1 MTAFPIDF
9 QMRLA
14 SCAPLL
20 HCSAKQLVVRYPAM
34 CVAAWAYITAALSM
48 GITALLFVERSGWE
62 VPRQLLGP
70 LVYWIFVCSVLG
82 YYVVTWATQHLPASQ
97 VRLCLM
103 LCVPHLVCPLHTA
116 SLGGHMLHACSQCLQ
131 RCDLAC
137 NGPACCSRSIC
148 LLQHLAQHCHQS
160 AHDTGSL
167 WRMQVAAFQCLQPF
181 VGTML
186 AFAVLGEE
194 PSVWDLGA
202 IGIFIGLFLVVF
214 DKKDSTASLNS
225 NTGMRKV
232 LSNLS
237 LAQMAPFR
245 LHHKLKSEK
254 SGEKGFFSSIL

>member
-9 QMRLA
+9 QMCLA

-48 GITALLFVERSGWE
+48 GFTALLFVERSGWE

-97 VRLCLM
+97 VRFCLM
-103 LCVPHLVCPLHTA
+103 LRLPHLVCFFM
-116 SLGGHMLHACSQCLQ
+116 GHMLHACSLPLE
-131 RCDLAC
+131 RCVLAC
-137 NGPACCSRSIC
+137 NSPARCSRHTS
-148 LLQHLAQHCHQS
+148 LLQHLPQHCHQS
-160 AHDTGSL
+160 AHDNGSL
-167 WRMQVAAFQCLQPF
+167 LCMQVAAFQCLQPF

-214 DKKDSTASLNS
+214 DKKDSTASLNT
-225 NTGMRKV
+225 NAGMRKV
-232 LSNLS
+232 LSSFS
-237 LAQMAPFR
+237 LAQMVPFR
-245 LHHKLKSEK
+245 LQQKLKSEK
-254 SGEKGFFSSIL
+254 SGEKSFFSSIL